1 MAAKKSKTKI
11 AHHPPSD
18 LSIETCDDGYILM
31 LDKKPV
37 LTPAGFKVVHKRY
50 EVLEHILA
58 EFKTR
63 ETKGLTELRSV
74 EPGACNSFEF
84 YRVQKEVIESQKES
98 SLDFD
103 KCLVSEDL
111 FQSLPSNFFEA
122 ALFAPVEAWLYKLGI
137 EWPYIDHHCD
147 YRTDPDKDEDFC
159 KNRGLYFPPKS
170 FSDEIGE
177 SYRSLTPEQRATV
190 YVLHARY
197 KGIIFPL
204 LLALGECTVY
214 QYCEY
219 STRSYDS
226 NSLWCEIVERD
237 IGSAFKWLALF
248 QSDIHQDSPA
258 KAMISEIAKG
268 ESTKREFKS
277 SLRWHIHK
285 KSHDEVITHACLKTI
300 AAFLNGEGG
309 VLLIGVEDRGGICG
323 IEHDGFPDDDKF
335 LLHLY
340 NYIQDWLGNQH
351 ATRVKTDVIS
361 VAGKKV
367 CRVDCQPFAGEWAY
381 LRRKGEEEFLVR
393 VGPSSKPLKPSEIAT
408 YMASHK
414 SS

>member
-1 MAAKKSKTKI
+1 MAAKKSKPKI

-111 FQSLPSNFFEA
+111 FQSLPSNFFQA

-147 YRTDPDKDEDFC
+147 YRTDPDEDEDFC

-190 YVLHARY
+190 YVLHATY
-197 KGIIFPL
+197 DGIIFPL
-204 LLALGECTVY
+204 LLALGECTAY

-219 STRSYDS
+219 STHAYSY
-226 NSLWCEIVERD
+226 LLQMRETLERD

-258 KAMISEIAKG
+258 KALISEITKG
-268 ESTKREFKS
+268 ESLHLEFKS
-277 SLRWHIHK
+277 SFRWHIQK
-285 KSHDEVITHACLKTI
+285 QQNDDVITHACLKTV

-309 VLLIGVEDRGGICG
+309 VLLIGVEDHGGICG
-323 IEHDGFPDDDKF
+323 IEHDNLQNNDKF
-335 LLHLY
+335 STHFF
-340 NYIQDWLGNQH
+340 NCFDSSLGKQH
-351 ATRVKTDVIS
+351 ITRIKTKFIT
-361 VAGKKV
+361 VAGKSV
-367 CRVDCQPFAGEWAY
+367 FRVECQRFAGDYTY
-381 LRRKGEEEFLVR
+381 LRLKNEEQIFVR
-393 VGPSSKPLKPSEIAT
+393 VGPSSKALTASEIVARMENWKPS
-408 YMASHK
+408 
-414 SS
+414 

>member
-1 MAAKKSKTKI
+1 MDAKKSKPKI
-11 AHHPPSD
+11 VRDSPSD

-31 LDKKPV
+31 LDKNPV

-50 EVLEHILA
+50 EVLEHIRA
-58 EFKTR
+58 DFNTS

-84 YRVQKEVIESQKES
+84 YRVQKEVIESQKEWS

-103 KCLVSEDL
+103 KCLVSEDM
-111 FQSLPSNFFEA
+111 FQSIPGHFFEA
-122 ALFAPVEAWLYKLGI
+122 ALTAPVMAWLYTLGI
-137 EWPYIDHHCD
+137 EWPDMDRPVYQ
-147 YRTDPDKDEDFC
+147 TDPDKDEEFC
-159 KNRGLYFPPKS
+159 KNRDLYFPPKS
-170 FSDEIGE
+170 FSDEIE
-177 SYRSLTPEQRATV
+177 KSYRSLTPEQRATV
-190 YVLHARY
+190 HVLHARY

-204 LLALGECTVY
+204 LLALGECTAY

-219 STRSYDS
+219 STHAYSY
-226 NSLWCEIVERD
+226 LLQMRETLEVD
-237 IGSAFKWLALF
+237 IDSAFNWIALF
-248 QSDIHQDSPA
+248 QSDIHHDSPA
-258 KAMISEIAKG
+258 KALISEIARG
-268 ESTKREFKS
+268 ESLHLEFKS

-300 AAFLNGEGG
+300 AAFLNSEGG

-323 IEHDGFPDDDKF
+323 IDHDGFPNDDKF

-340 NYIQDWLGNQH
+340 NYIQEWLGNQH
-351 ATRVKTDVIS
+351 ATRVKTAVIS
-361 VAGKKV
+361 VKGKKV
-367 CRVDCQPFAGEWAY
+367 CRVECQPHAGEWAY
-381 LRRKGEEEFLVR
+381 LRRNDEEEFLVR

-414 SS
+414 SF

>member
-137 EWPYIDHHCD
+137 EWPY
-147 YRTDPDKDEDFC
+147 
-159 KNRGLYFPPKS
+159 
-170 FSDEIGE
+170 
-177 SYRSLTPEQRATV
+177 
-190 YVLHARY
+190 
-197 KGIIFPL
+197 
-204 LLALGECTVY
+204 
-214 QYCEY
+214 
-219 STRSYDS
+219 
-226 NSLWCEIVERD
+226 
-237 IGSAFKWLALF
+237 
-248 QSDIHQDSPA
+248 
-258 KAMISEIAKG
+258 
-268 ESTKREFKS
+268 
-277 SLRWHIHK
+277 
-285 KSHDEVITHACLKTI
+285 
-300 AAFLNGEGG
+300 
-309 VLLIGVEDRGGICG
+309 
-323 IEHDGFPDDDKF
+323 
-335 LLHLY
+335 
-340 NYIQDWLGNQH
+340 
-351 ATRVKTDVIS
+351 
-361 VAGKKV
+361 
-367 CRVDCQPFAGEWAY
+367 
-381 LRRKGEEEFLVR
+381 
-393 VGPSSKPLKPSEIAT
+393 
-408 YMASHK
+408 
-414 SS
+414 